1 MFPLKP
7 EHVERI
13 RAVDP
18 ERVEVIYEPDL
29 LPPTRYVGGPLLI
42 DSRRHRTM

>member
-1 MFPLKP
+1 MSAEHTTFITSPLEP
-7 EHVERI
+7 EHVERL

-29 LPPTRYVGGPLLI
+29 ILKLL
-42 DSRRHRTM
+42 